1 MQILEIKYVDLFL
14 DVKNLVGAGIER
26 KMSYQDCPEWHTHT
40 VQQVKIWFILF
51 LYWGLRKFGRTF

>member
-26 KMSYQDCPEWHTHT
+26 KMSYQDCPE
-40 VQQVKIWFILF
+40 
-51 LYWGLRKFGRTF
+51 